1 MYEGSSASSVSISA
15 SRSAAVDFAWLDTI
29 HAARIWSA
37 ASIITSGETISPPTQ
52 LSIPRMPSSAT
63 LKLSSLGA
71 YSSVILPSH
80 RDQTARTNNHTTS
93 ALPHGPFGRGA
104 VSLGPPMSIRLD
116 PDLKDILQELANAE
130 DRSLNSYIS
139 RALRKHVE
147 AIKRRP

>member
-15 SRSAAVDFAWLDTI
+15 SRSAAVDFAWLDAI

-52 LSIPRMPSSAT
+52 
-63 LKLSSLGA
+63 
-71 YSSVILPSH
+71 
-80 RDQTARTNNHTTS
+80 
-93 ALPHGPFGRGA
+93 
-104 VSLGPPMSIRLD
+104 MSIRLD

-147 AIKRRP
+147 AIKRRPKAKS